1 LYRIYLGDEVVAA
14 PAGDAGVPDGGE
26 QLLAVRV
33 CHELRTTT
41 HTAINLLLTPSSKLQ
56 RRVPGHHLQGPG
68 PEMDVGPF
76 FFTQPNPTHQ
86 LMDPNQPTHHTPT

>member
-1 LYRIYLGDEVVAA
+1 MYRIYLGDEVVAA

-41 HTAINLLLTPSSKLQ
+41 HTAINLLLQRHSLHQANCKDVFQDITFKAQAKRWAWVHFSS
-56 RRVPGHHLQGPG
+56 
-68 PEMDVGPF
+68 
-76 FFTQPNPTHQ
+76 PNPTQ
-86 LMDPNQPTHHTPT
+86 VGGVAQW